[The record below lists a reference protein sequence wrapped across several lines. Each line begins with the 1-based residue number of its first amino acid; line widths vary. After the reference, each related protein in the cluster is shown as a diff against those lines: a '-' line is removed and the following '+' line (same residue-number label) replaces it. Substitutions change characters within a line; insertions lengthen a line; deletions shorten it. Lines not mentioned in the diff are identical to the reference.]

1 MCFNFLH
8 IKKTGIATTGC
19 AIAQMSAFLNVQVDI
34 KYYICNTGARKM
46 YNVKFL
52 DRFSENTQIS
62 NFMKIRP
69 VESKLFDANGQTDR
83 QTERKTKVTVA
94 PCNFATNLKNT
105 WTPAHGK
112 F

>member
-69 VESKLFDANGQTDR
+69 VEAKLFNANARTDR
-83 QTERKTKVTVA
+83 RTVRHTRQSQWSLIAISERALEKEIIVST
-94 PCNFATNLKNT
+94 L
-105 WTPAHGK
+105 
-112 F
+112 